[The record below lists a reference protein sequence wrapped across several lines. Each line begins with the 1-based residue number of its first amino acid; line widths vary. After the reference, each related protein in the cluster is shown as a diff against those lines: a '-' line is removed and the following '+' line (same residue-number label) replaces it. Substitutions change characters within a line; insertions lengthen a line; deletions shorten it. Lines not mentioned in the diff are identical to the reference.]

1 VNAPLPIDVERAGG
15 VSRLAAFVV
24 DAAILALIVQ
34 TTAWLLGATARMLG
48 RFAPPVDLRT
58 MLLAV
63 APLIVALYQVA
74 FWVARGQT
82 PGKWLL
88 GIRIVP
94 IEGGRLTI
102 GRALLRFFGY
112 LISAL
117 PCYLGFVW
125 MLGPQ
130 RRAWHDRLARTEVTY
145 VRRPRPENT
154 RATELRQRIRTIE
167 QAHPPRPLPE
177 GHGPG

>member
-1 VNAPLPIDVERAGG
+1 VNPPPPIDVERAGG

-24 DAAILALIVQ
+24 DASILAVVLQ
-34 TTAWLLGATARMLG
+34 TTAWLLGASARMLG

-58 MLLAV
+58 VLLAV
-63 APLIVALYQVA
+63 APLMVAIYQIA
-74 FWVARGQT
+74 FWMARGQT

-94 IEGGRLTI
+94 LEGGRLTFR
-102 GRALLRFFGY
+102 RALLRFLGY

-145 VRRPRPENT
+145 VRRPVSENT
-154 RATELRQRIRTIE
+154 RATELRQRIRAIE
-167 QAHPPRPLPE
+167 QSHPPRALPDSR
-177 GHGPG
+177 G